1 MGLFFKNIRTVEFL
15 FRKIL
20 RDFPKGKS
28 HDFKSYVIN
37 KGLIGVV
44 TAYVTYE
51 LGAAVWK
58 AGEGQLEDGQ
68 AGRKAPGKSRKVGCG
83 DPPPSI
89 WLRGSGGPSFFFGGG
104 LNLAHAEFK
113 KILAVKFLLFFLIVA
128 LVAVACFL
136 WFLRS
141 FH

>member
-1 MGLFFKNIRTVEFL
+1 MGLFLKTFEPWNFCFEKFA
-15 FRKIL
+15 

-68 AGRKAPGKSRKVGCG
+68 AGVPESSRKVPKGR
-83 DPPPSI
+83 
-89 WLRGSGGPSFFFGGG
+89 LRGSPPQYLAAGIWWSIVFFW
-104 LNLAHAEFK
+104 
-113 KILAVKFLLFFLIVA
+113 IVA

-141 FH
+141 FN